1 MVGIAAKHSTYP
13 ELVSSDRVKFL
24 ILACEEGSRWSPG
37 VYRVVKDLVDLKTAP
52 LHPLLRRSATL
63 AYTKRWWGILL
74 VGAKPAA
81 IDCILGQDSPV
92 TLQGQDPPLAAVFQ
106 WADLGAEPSRLR

>member
-13 ELVSSDRVKFL
+13 ELVSFDRVKL
-24 ILACEEGSRWSPG
+24 LVLACEEGGRWGPD
-37 VYRVVKDLVDLKTAP
+37 VYWVVKDLVDLKTAP